1 MTERNS
7 KSNMDDRIWVPGWNQ
22 SKKLLKKKLVKVL
35 YLARDA
41 DEAFAATVL
50 AEAKAAG
57 ISPDQTKTGA
67 ELATLAGV
75 EVFTAV
81 LTEALPG

>member
-1 MTERNS
+1 
-7 KSNMDDRIWVPGWNQ
+7 MDDRIWEAGWNRA
-22 SKKLLKKKLVKVL
+22 KKLLKKRQVERLF
-35 YLARDA
+35 LASDA
-41 DEAFAATVL
+41 DDAFARTVL

-67 ELATLAGV
+67 QLAAMAGV

-81 LTEALPG
+81 LTEARKDQ